1 MSQATPTIALV
12 LSQRDHVGV
21 VLDDVAKG
29 GTVEFRAPDGT
40 TYGSI
45 AARSDIPFGHKIARS
60 VVQRGEKLLRYGQPI
75 GIVTATV
82 AAGDHVHIHNLTS
95 MLSIKPVGGKD

>member
-1 MSQATPTIALV
+1 MPQATPTIALV

-40 TYGSI
+40 TYGSL
-45 AARSDIPFGHKIARS
+45 AARHKIARS

-82 AAGDHVHIHNLTS
+82 AAGDHVHVHNLTS
-95 MLSIKPVGGKD
+95 MLSIQPIGGKD